1 MAVVELSHWGAG
13 HATIVVVPAETV
25 NVRGREPATM
35 SQPDDQLHM
44 AIDTGG
50 TFTDVAVRATDG
62 TMHVWKLPST
72 PDAPDQAVID
82 GVHGALERI
91 DRTPPELTRFVH
103 GSTVA
108 TNTVITRDGAR
119 VGMVTTRGFR
129 DVLAI
134 AHQARPSIYDQHQRR
149 PEPLIPREAIV
160 EAIQRMDA
168 AGNVVVDLD
177 EAALRE
183 AVGPLRDQQL
193 DVVVVSFL
201 NAYVNPAH
209 EQRAAELIADLGVAD
224 HVVAATDVTSEMRE
238 YERTST
244 AAINAYVA
252 PRISSYIQRLEHGL
266 AEAGVQAR
274 WRIMQSSG
282 GLLSPDDAAHHPA
295 RTVLSGLAGG
305 VVGAANW
312 AEHLGLPRV
321 VSFDIGGTSTDIA
334 LIRDGIPDETLSSEI
349 ASLPL
354 KLPSVDVHT
363 IGAGGGSIA
372 WLDSGGG
379 LRVGPHSA
387 GAEPGPISYQRGGT
401 DLTVTDAHAVL
412 GRLGDEL
419 LGGEFSLDVEAARKA
434 MAEWGQQLGLSAED
448 TAEGIL
454 RVITATMARGIR
466 KVSVERGVD
475 LRTCDLMAFGGAG
488 PLHGAD
494 LAHELNMQSAV
505 IPPRPGIASAVGM
518 LDAPI
523 RHDYATSVVARTAA
537 ELAELSEAFDA
548 MQAKATDDLDHP
560 EAETHFEQLVDAR
573 YIGQSYELTVPWEA
587 DWQRQREVFEQ
598 AHEANYGFADPD
610 ALMEIVVARLVV
622 TQPLEHGELES
633 VANITADVTPQ
644 YHRDVYIDGAWREVP
659 IYERATFGDGTVIT
673 GPAVIEQFDSTIYVR
688 PDQVAHNDTYDF
700 LHLRPA
706 QEQE

>member
-1 MAVVELSHWGAG
+1 M
-13 HATIVVVPAETV
+13 T
-25 NVRGREPATM
+25 
-35 SQPDDQLHM
+35 QPDDQLHM

-50 TFTDVAVRATDG
+50 TFTDVATRTTDG

-72 PDAPDQAVID
+72 PDAPDKAVIA

-91 DRTPPELTRFVH
+91 SRTPQDLTRFVH

-119 VGMVTTRGFR
+119 VGMVTTKGFR

-149 PEPLIPREAIV
+149 PDPLIAREHIV

-168 AGNVVVDLD
+168 EGNIVVDLD
-177 EAALRE
+177 EPALHN
-183 AVGPLRDQQL
+183 AVEQLRDHKL
-193 DVVVVSFL
+193 DVIVVSFL

-209 EQRAAELIADLGVAD
+209 ERRAAKLISEAGVAD
-224 HVVAATDVTSEMRE
+224 QVVAATDVTAEMRE

-252 PRISSYIQRLEHGL
+252 PRISRYIQRLEQGL
-266 AEAGVQAR
+266 AEAGVR
-274 WRIMQSSG
+274 TGWRIMQSSG
-282 GLLSPDDAAHHPA
+282 GLLSPEDAADHPA

-312 AEHLGLPRV
+312 AKHLGLPRV

-349 ASLPL
+349 AGLPL

-387 GAEPGPISYQRGGT
+387 GAEPGPISYQRGGR

-419 LGGEFSLDVEAARKA
+419 LGGEFSLDVEAARTA
-434 MAEWGQQLGLSAED
+434 MTKWGQQLGLSAED

-475 LRTCDLMAFGGAG
+475 LRTCHLMAFGGAG

-494 LAHELNMQSAV
+494 LAHELNMESAV

-523 RHDYATSVVARTAA
+523 RHDYATSVDARTRE
-537 ELAELSEAFDA
+537 ELAALHDTFEAMKA
-548 MQAKATDDLDHP
+548 QAGQDLDHP
-560 EAETHFEQLVDAR
+560 EAETHFELLVDAR
-573 YIGQSYELTVPWEA
+573 YIGQSYELTVPWDA
-587 DWQRQREVFEQ
+587 NWDRQREIFEQ

-610 ALMEIVVARLVV
+610 ALMEIVVTRLVV
-622 TQPLEHGELES
+622 TQPLEHGALES
-633 VANITADVTPQ
+633 VATIDAEVTPQ
-644 YHRDVYIDGAWREVP
+644 RHREVYIDGAWRDVP
-659 IYERATFGDGTVIT
+659 IYDRTTFGAGTVVK

-706 QEQE
+706 RDQE

>member
-1 MAVVELSHWGAG
+1 M
-13 HATIVVVPAETV
+13 T
-25 NVRGREPATM
+25 
-35 SQPDDQLHM
+35 QPDDQLHM

-50 TFTDVAVRATDG
+50 TFTDVATRTTDG

-72 PDAPDQAVID
+72 PDAPDKAVIA

-91 DRTPPELTRFVH
+91 SRTPQDLTRFVH

-119 VGMVTTRGFR
+119 VGMVTTKGFR

-149 PEPLIPREAIV
+149 PDPLIAREHIV

-168 AGNVVVDLD
+168 DGNIVVDLD
-177 EAALRE
+177 EPALHN
-183 AVGPLRDQQL
+183 AVEQLRDHKL
-193 DVVVVSFL
+193 DVIVVSFL

-209 EQRAAELIADLGVAD
+209 ERRAAELISGTGGADQ
-224 HVVAATDVTSEMRE
+224 VVAATDVTAEMRE

-252 PRISSYIQRLEHGL
+252 PRISRYIQRLEEGL
-266 AEAGVQAR
+266 QEDGVR
-274 WRIMQSSG
+274 TGWRIMQSSG
-282 GLLSPDDAAHHPA
+282 GLLSPEDAADHPA

-312 AEHLGLPRV
+312 AKHLGLPRV

-349 ASLPL
+349 AGLPL

-372 WLDSGGG
+372 WLDAGGG

-401 DLTVTDAHAVL
+401 ELTVTDAHAVP
-412 GRLGDEL
+412 GRRGDQL
-419 LGGEFSLDVEAARKA
+419 LGGEFTLDVPAARDK
-434 MAEWGQQLGLSAED
+434 MADWGDQLGLSAED

-454 RVITATMARGIR
+454 QVITATMARGIR

-494 LAHELNMQSAV
+494 LVQELNMKSAI

-523 RHDYATSVVARTAA
+523 RHDYATAVDANTPEA
-537 ELAELSEAFDA
+537 LAGLQHHFDA
-548 MQAKATDDLDHP
+548 MQEQAAAELDHP
-560 EAETHFEQLVDAR
+560 EAATHYDYLVDAR
-573 YIGQSYELTVPWEA
+573 YIGQSYELTVTWDPDWEQ
-587 DWQRQREVFEQ
+587 QRSIFEA
-598 AHEANYGFADPD
+598 AHEENYGFADPE
-610 ALMEIVVARLVV
+610 ALLEIVVARLVV

-633 VANITADVTPQ
+633 VAAITADVTPVQ
-644 YHRDVYIDGAWREVP
+644 QRDVYIDGNWQNVP
-659 IYERATFGDGTVIT
+659 VYDRATFGAQTVVD
-673 GPAVIEQFDSTIYVR
+673 GPAIIQQFDSTIYVR
-688 PDQVAHNDTYDF
+688 PDQTARNDTYDF
-700 LHLRPA
+700 LHLSLSV
-706 QEQE
+706 EQERP